1 MIWCPF
7 GANGALTLSGF
18 MRCVNEHIARRANAA
33 HGGTGRCWA
42 LQITGMEYTGCPG
55 IRCTAC
61 MVRGGWNGVS
71 GGRRGGTAH
80 LTQRAKN
87 RRTA

>member
-42 LQITGMEYTGCPG
+42 LQITGMEYAGCPG
-55 IRCTAC
+55 IRS
-61 MVRGGWNGVS
+61 V
-71 GGRRGGTAH
+71 
-80 LTQRAKN
+80 
-87 RRTA
+87 

>member
-42 LQITGMEYTGCPG
+42 LQITGMEYAGCPR
-55 IRCTAC
+55 IRSETPAQP
-61 MVRGGWNGVS
+61 
-71 GGRRGGTAH
+71 H
-80 LTQRAKN
+80 
-87 RRTA
+87 